1 MFFAAQNNT
10 WLAAQGDVFDNF
22 YDVRTAKSSFFAEN
36 APFFVLNIKLE
47 FGVFS
52 RTHTWPSPFLKSK
65 VFFKKLI
72 ASYLSNDEQGEVTSG
87 KYNQRDVIRKSI
99 NTGSL

>member
-1 MFFAAQNNT
+1 MIKQNYLKIEVVLATFCFILAQPIT
-10 WLAAQGDVFDNF
+10 
-22 YDVRTAKSSFFAEN
+22 
-36 APFFVLNIKLE
+36 NIKLE

-52 RTHTWPSPFLKSK
+52 RTHTWPFPFLKSK

-72 ASYLSNDEQGEVTSG
+72 ASYLYNDEQGEVTSE

-99 NTGSL
+99 NMGSL